1 MKKLSLI
8 ILILSI
14 FSNANSQIL
23 KKHPDNKLGLY
34 VTLDL
39 RNSIVDYDF
48 FEYYGLKVGLG
59 NKSLRFGA
67 SYHILHRNFFSIIT
81 SDKFLVSPTISHHQ
95 TNYHLFSAFS
105 ELIVHQTPRWELI
118 IPVHFGIGQMSL
130 DAYKAE
136 STHLHITGHDL
147 PFYTKTEWV
156 ESAVVSLKANYRIV
170 KWAGLTTGFGYNF
183 AFSNENYIQS
193 AFSAPFYSF
202 GLKLFF
208 DEFGKFVKDKDY
220 RKQYLFNPNFVNN

>member
-23 KKHPDNKLGLY
+23 KKHLDNKLGLY

-81 SDKFLVSPTISHHQ
+81 SEGTCKFVIPLSESTIANSGPFLMQ
-95 TNYHLFSAFS
+95 AFISASISAF
-105 ELIVHQTPRWELI
+105 
-118 IPVHFGIGQMSL
+118 
-130 DAYKAE
+130 
-136 STHLHITGHDL
+136 
-147 PFYTKTEWV
+147 
-156 ESAVVSLKANYRIV
+156 
-170 KWAGLTTGFGYNF
+170 
-183 AFSNENYIQS
+183 
-193 AFSAPFYSF
+193 
-202 GLKLFF
+202 
-208 DEFGKFVKDKDY
+208 
-220 RKQYLFNPNFVNN
+220 

>member
-1 MKKLSLI
+1 
-8 ILILSI
+8 
-14 FSNANSQIL
+14 
-23 KKHPDNKLGLY
+23 
-34 VTLDL
+34 
-39 RNSIVDYDF
+39 
-48 FEYYGLKVGLG
+48 
-59 NKSLRFGA
+59 
-67 SYHILHRNFFSIIT
+67 
-81 SDKFLVSPTISHHQ
+81 LVSPTISHHQ

>member
-1 MKKLSLI
+1 MRNFLIFI
-8 ILILSI
+8 ILISLYST
-14 FSNANSQIL
+14 SSSQIFQ
-23 KKHPDNKLGLY
+23 KHSDNKLGLY

-39 RNSIVDYDF
+39 RNSIFDNDF

-67 SYHILHRNFFSIIT
+67 SYHILHRNFFTI
-81 SDKFLVSPTISHHQ
+81 VSVDNFFEAPTVSHHK
-95 TNYHLFSAFS
+95 TNNHLFSAFT
-105 ELIVHQTPRWELI
+105 ELIIHYTPRWELI

-208 DEFGKFVKDKDY
+208 DKFGKFVKDKDY